1 MNFSN
6 LKKQSNDF
14 SKLLKKVDE
23 INKPT
28 YDRDD
33 TTDNYW
39 KPTPD
44 KAGNALAVIRFL
56 PGPAVDG
63 DDALPWVQYWDHG
76 FQNKFTGKWYIEK
89 SLTTIGQ
96 KDPVSEYNSTLWNA
110 SSDDNSPERK
120 QAREQ
125 KRRLHYVSN
134 IYVVSDPK
142 NPSNEGKVFLFKYG
156 KKIFD
161 KITKM
166 MNPDLE
172 SEQAINPFD
181 LWQGA
186 NFKLKMT
193 RQSGFPNYDE
203 SVFLAPGPLS
213 ENDSE
218 LEATWKEEYS
228 LAEIVDPKN
237 FKTYDAL
244 KARLND
250 VLGLSSAAPSRA
262 AKSFTEEVLEKNLA
276 KVKSSKVI
284 DEDEDVP
291 FPDAKPVARKAAAPV
306 IEEDE
311 DEDLK
316 RFRDLIDQD
325 D

>member
-1 MNFSN
+1 MNFAN
-6 LKKQSNDF
+6 LKKQSKDF
-14 SKLLKKVDE
+14 TKLLKKVE
-23 INKPT
+23 EVNKPT
-28 YDRDD
+28 YENADN
-33 TTDNYW
+33 TDNYW

-56 PGPAVDG
+56 PGAAVDG
-63 DDALPWVQYWDHG
+63 DDALPWIQYWDHG
-76 FQNKFTGKWYIEK
+76 FQNKMTGKWYIEK

-110 SSDDNSPERK
+110 TSDDNSPERK
-120 QAREQ
+120 QARDQ

-161 KITKM
+161 KLTKM

-172 SEQAINPFD
+172 SEESVNPFC
-181 LWQGA
+181 LWNGA

-203 SVFLAPGPLS
+203 STFLAPGPLTK
-213 ENDSE
+213 DDAE
-218 LEATWKEEYS
+218 LEAIWKSEHS
-228 LAEIVDPKN
+228 LAEIIDAKQ
-237 FKTYDAL
+237 FKTYDQL

-250 VLGLSSAAPSRA
+250 VLGVGG
-262 AKSFTEEVLEKNLA
+262 TTTTTLA
-276 KVKSSKVI
+276 TATVKKTVV
-284 DEDEDVP
+284 EDDVP
-291 FPDAKPVARKAAAPV
+291 FENSKPIATKKAPV
-306 IEEDE
+306 VEEEDE
-311 DEDLK
+311 DLAM
-316 RFRDLIDQD
+316 FRELAELD